1 MPQDLRLLDLIDA
14 FNNRII
20 KNLRPLLLSHLNRR
34 LPLIYGESWFE
45 ELSFVLF
52 KGRNSN
58 LVPTDGLEQFDTYLL
73 IRIYVGHYA
82 SLAGA
87 ADSANRKLLDSLY
100 TIKDFRNEVEHV
112 PDVGNRALLLQRIR
126 QVLSSVHIVNHC
138 LNPNR
143 EIDTEVKPEEVQAK
157 GTELIDYLSSSR
169 RPKTKS
175 KWVMAIGV
183 VTVALIAV
191 IYTFYWQ
198 QPLVIEPSLAHQH
211 IDKEVTVC
219 GELAEVN
226 VRTEGVSWLNFD
238 RPYPENAFTAQIP
251 DEHAKNFIGINL
263 LLQQELCVKGVIQ
276 AIGGNKTMIQL
287 KTTEQWVQND

>member
-20 KNLRPLLLSHLNRR
+20 KNLRPLLLNHLNQQ

-45 ELSFVLF
+45 EVSFVLF

-58 LVPTDGLEQFDTYLL
+58 LVPADGLEQFDTYLL
-73 IRIYVGHYA
+73 IRIYVSHYT

-112 PDVGNRALLLQRIR
+112 PDVGNRALLLQRVR

-138 LNPNR
+138 LNPNH

-157 GTELIDYLSSSR
+157 GAELIEYISSGR
-169 RPKTKS
+169 CTKL
-175 KWVMAIGV
+175 KWVMAISV
-183 VTVALIAV
+183 MTVSLIAI
-191 IYTFYWQ
+191 IYTFNSQ
-198 QPLVIEPSLAHQH
+198 QSHTIEPSLAHQH
-211 IDKEVTVC
+211 INKEVTVC
-219 GELAEVN
+219 GKLAEVN
-226 VRTEGVSWLNFD
+226 LRTEGVSWLNFD
-238 RPYPENAFTAQIP
+238 KPYPENAFTAQIL
-251 DEHAKNFIGINL
+251 DEHAKKFIGINL
-263 LLQQELCVKGVIQ
+263 RVQEELCVKGTVQ
-276 AIGGNKTMIQL
+276 RIGGNKTMIQL
-287 KTTEQWVQND
+287 KTTEQWIRK

>member
-20 KNLRPLLLSHLNRR
+20 KNLRPLLLSHLNRQ

-52 KGRNSN
+52 KSKNPN
-58 LVPTDGLEQFDTYLL
+58 LVPADGLEQFDTYLL
-73 IRIYVGHYA
+73 IRIYVSHYA

-100 TIKDFRNEVEHV
+100 TVKDFRNEVEHV

-138 LNPNR
+138 LNPNN

-157 GTELIDYLSSSR
+157 GAELIDYLSSGR
-169 RPKTKS
+169 RSKKKS
-175 KWVMAIGV
+175 KWVVAIGGMMV
-183 VTVALIAV
+183 FLIAM
-191 IYTFYWQ
+191 IYAFFSQ
-198 QPLVIEPSLAHQH
+198 QSHTIDPRLAHQH
-211 IDKEVTVC
+211 INKEVTVC
-219 GELAEVN
+219 GKLAEVN

-251 DEHAKNFIGINL
+251 DEHAKNFTGINL
-263 LLQQELCVKGVIQ
+263 RVQQELCVKGTIQ
-276 AIGGNKTMIQL
+276 RIGGNKTMIQL
-287 KTTEQWVQND
+287 KTSEQWIQK